1 MVHSE
6 ISKSSREPEVRT
18 CQRSLMCLLGLEGL
32 EGMRQGSSI
41 NTACVTE
48 QRAVELFLLL
58 TATTATSATISPIA
72 NLVCIQH
79 MSQSNLHFLS
89 LSHGLDVAL
98 DGGSK
103 CTGRGKIFPAF
114 RTQRSGNKYLSN
126 RPLLCH
132 RSTRTGLVSRPLS
145 PLHLSLPFFLHTKS
159 QALFLV
165 LGVQQCTKEGHV
177 CPSRHT
183 F

>member
-32 EGMRQGSSI
+32 EVMRQASST

-48 QRAVELFLLL
+48 QRAVEFFLLL
-58 TATTATSATISPIA
+58 TATTATSVTITPIA

-79 MSQSNLHFLS
+79 MIQSNLHFLS
-89 LSHGLDVAL
+89 TSHGLDVAL

-114 RTQRSGNKYLSN
+114 RT
-126 RPLLCH
+126 
-132 RSTRTGLVSRPLS
+132 
-145 PLHLSLPFFLHTKS
+145 
-159 QALFLV
+159 
-165 LGVQQCTKEGHV
+165 
-177 CPSRHT
+177 
-183 F
+183 